1 MAGEEQRGVPKI
13 ICAVTTCSGHRKEV
27 NMLQKIRYRYEVLRM
42 LSPMAVGIRKLF
54 VIDLV
59 CTVIVLGLSLI
70 QPFFYS
76 IFIEKVILGRKLNLL
91 LVVVAGY
98 CILQWMDTGLA
109 FLKNYCHYRL
119 NNQVTVKMK
128 EIILSNALRRDI
140 TGYRH
145 MEPGKEKMV
154 MDDAVVKMCDFT
166 SNQTSDYVVNYGK
179 MLILLVMLFV
189 MEWRLALVLVIAL
202 PVSFILNHR
211 NGQKA
216 KKNNDERWENERAW
230 NEWNYATVKAWREV
244 RAMNLESVCENRF
257 LALAK
262 EYRRLFFIFT
272 DHWVT
277 RRLVIPKIKDE
288 FLMQFLL
295 YFIGGILIFRGS
307 ITIGVLLVFAQY
319 YSMLTEAV
327 QSVVSADTDL
337 QVNRTHYDKALEAIS
352 EQMPDDSDKI
362 TEIRNC
368 NLSFQNV
375 SFRYEDGEREV
386 LTRFSMDIHQGERVG
401 IVGESGKGKTTLLN
415 LIVGILKPTT
425 GQIFFG
431 GESLEKLNLKALH
444 RKVGFVLQENMLFNT
459 SIYENLLYG
468 NENASEEEM
477 KRACQK
483 AYIWDFICE
492 LPEGLETIIGE
503 KGIKLSGGQKQ
514 RLVLARLFL
523 RDVDM
528 FIFDEATSS
537 LDQHGEQMIQ
547 KAIREISEDKTIIV
561 VAHRQ
566 SSLELCRRL
575 IYL

>member
-1 MAGEEQRGVPKI
+1 
-13 ICAVTTCSGHRKEV
+13 
-27 NMLQKIRYRYEVLRM
+27 MLQKIRYRYEVLKK
-42 LSPMAVGIRKLF
+42 LSPLAMGIRKLF
-54 VIDLV
+54 VIDLL
-59 CTVIVLGLSLI
+59 CTVLALGLALI
-70 QPFFYS
+70 LPFFYS
-76 IFIEKVILGRKLNLL
+76 VFIEKVILGKKLNLL

-98 CILQWMDTGLA
+98 CIIQWLNTAIA

-140 TGYRH
+140 ASYQH
-145 MEPGKEKMV
+145 LEPGKEKMI

-166 SNQTSDYVVNYGK
+166 STQTSDYVVNYGK
-179 MLILLVMLFV
+179 MLILLIMLFV
-189 MEWRLALVLVIAL
+189 MEWRLALILVVAL

-211 NGQKA
+211 NGKKA
-216 KKNNDERWENERAW
+216 KRNNDENWVNDQKW

-244 RAMNLESVCENRF
+244 RAMNLEQTCEDRF
-257 LALAK
+257 LAFAK

-272 DHWVT
+272 HYWVT
-277 RRLVIPKIKDE
+277 RVLVIPKIKDE

-295 YFIGGILIFRGS
+295 YFIGGILIFNGN

-319 YSMLTEAV
+319 YSMLTETI
-327 QSVVSADTDL
+327 QSVVAADTDL
-337 QVNRTHYDKALEAIS
+337 QVNRTYYDKALGAIS
-352 EQMPDDSDKI
+352 EQMPDDADRIK
-362 TEIRNC
+362 EICNC
-368 NLSFQNV
+368 NLSFQGV
-375 SFRYEDGEREV
+375 SFRYEDGERDV
-386 LTRFSMDIHQGERVG
+386 LTNFSLDIRQGERVG
-401 IVGESGKGKTTLLN
+401 IVGESGRGKTTLLN
-415 LIVGILKPTT
+415 LIVGILKPTA

-431 GESLEKLNLKALH
+431 DKSLDRLDLKVLH

-468 NENASEEEM
+468 NENATEEDM
-477 KRACQK
+477 KKACKK
-483 AYIWDFICE
+483 AYIWDFIRE
-492 LPEGLETIIGE
+492 LPEGLDTVIGE

-528 FIFDEATSS
+528 FIFDEATSA

-547 KAIREISEDKTIIV
+547 KAIREIGEDKTILV
-561 VAHRQ
+561 VAHRK
-566 SSLELCRRL
+566 SSLELCDRL